1 MLLSIPFIIATFLV
15 YVSIPELRNLRGV
28 CFLCYLVCL
37 ITLFIP
43 LSLVHLNG
51 YSYVAP
57 ALCKSYASI
66 IYFSFLSAALWL
78 NVTCFD
84 LWLSFRYEVAALEW
98 ITVKITVLIS
108 FFSFRSS
115 KLWKFSNKTQ
125 FSFFALY
132 AWGLPLLLTIFG
144 HILDSMSSLPDH
156 LRPGIGTETCFLKG
170 NLQ

>member
-15 YVSIPELRNLRGV
+15 YVTIPELRNLRGV

-98 ITVKITVLIS
+98 KTVLIS
-108 FFSFRSS
+108 FFFLLDRQNCGSFQI
-115 KLWKFSNKTQ
+115 KHNFPFL
-125 FSFFALY
+125 
-132 AWGLPLLLTIFG
+132 
-144 HILDSMSSLPDH
+144 HSM
-156 LRPGIGTETCFLKG
+156 PGVCHCC
-170 NLQ
+170 